1 LENIDKPWDW
11 RGLSRNPFNGEKQD
25 RSARIIQK
33 GCYNWL
39 YNAKCKDGTM
49 GIVPRLGWKKIKEI
63 NLNVI

>member
-1 LENIDKPWDW
+1 
-11 RGLSRNPFNGEKQD
+11 LSRNPFNGEKQD